1 MEVLEAD
8 EECESTVLVV
18 MGLPATVV
26 FVVAGAGLTGDEME
40 PTFVVVVLDSVCM
53 VASPSTSV
61 VHADFTGTWR
71 VAIVGKEWTV
81 GLVGDG
87 KENNQITTRG
97 EFSNSTHQ
105 QSFDR
110 GRGSKSSGLR
120 SIFKLNAI

>member
-61 VHADFTGTWR
+61 VHADFTGTWLR
-71 VAIVGKEWTV
+71 VAIVVLGRKV
-81 GLVGDG
+81 GLVG
-87 KENNQITTRG
+87 NG
-97 EFSNSTHQ
+97 ETE
-105 QSFDR
+105 R
-110 GRGSKSSGLR
+110 EGREVL
-120 SIFKLNAI
+120 

>member
-8 EECESTVLVV
+8 EEYESTVLVV
-18 MGLPATVV
+18 VGLPATVV
-26 FVVAGAGLTGDEME
+26 CVAAAGAGLTGSEME
-40 PTFVVVVLDSVCM
+40 PTFVVVLDSVCM

-87 KENNQITTRG
+87 KE
-97 EFSNSTHQ
+97 
-105 QSFDR
+105 
-110 GRGSKSSGLR
+110 
-120 SIFKLNAI
+120 